1 MVRVSAGA
9 LKGVRLEV
17 PRQIRPTEE
26 RVRQAFFNILGERI
40 EGARMIDGCAG
51 SGAVGI
57 DALSRGASFVAFIES
72 HPACV
77 RALQAN
83 LARIDPAAVDGGWT
97 IVRGEIE
104 RALARRAPELAP
116 VEPHRQSLRHPQS
129 RFAWGD
135 IPPTHS
141 LEHVLRAHGQKPWAD
156 GGIDLLWLDPPYASG
171 LGRKLLQR
179 LGDCA
184 ILAPSG
190 IVCVEHARREELPPA
205 SGLLRRRSQHRYG
218 YTVLSFYERQTLL
231 PHP

>member
-1 MVRVSAGA
+1 
-9 LKGVRLEV
+9 VRLEV

-26 RVRQAFFNILGERI
+26 RVRQAFFNILGDRI
-40 EGARMIDGCAG
+40 EGVRLIDGCAG

-57 DALSRGASFVAFIES
+57 DALSRGASFVVFIES

-97 IVRGEIE
+97 IVRGDI
-104 RALARRAPELAP
+104 
-116 VEPHRQSLRHPQS
+116 LR
-129 RFAWGD
+129 
-135 IPPTHS
+135 
-141 LEHVLRAHGQKPWAD
+141 VLRAHGQKPWAD
-156 GGIDLLWLDPPYASG
+156 GGIDLLWLDPPYADG

-218 YTVLSFYERQTLL
+218 HTVLSFYERQTLL